1 MHMLSEYIFYLWI
14 GEFSLIKHILHLSFS
29 CAFPKLRISDRGSIS
44 SSMTK
49 GENIISKGENTLLG
63 GVIF

>member
-1 MHMLSEYIFYLWI
+1 M
-14 GEFSLIKHILHLSFS
+14 
-29 CAFPKLRISDRGSIS
+29 ISDRGSIS

-49 GENIISKGENTLLG
+49 GENIPSKEENTLLG